1 MSTIAP
7 TGSPR
12 GAPRTLDLVHCHLRG
27 EMRRRDAL
35 KHGRRGPCCKNAGVI
50 AGSRN
55 SWVLAMVDEYTV
67 VYWDYESKRES
78 EAKLPSVELAIL
90 KAFALIRQK
99 AQPRYVK
106 DARGI
111 MIVDQCE
118 LKRRFAGLAARS

>member
-1 MSTIAP
+1 
-7 TGSPR
+7 
-12 GAPRTLDLVHCHLRG
+12 
-27 EMRRRDAL
+27 
-35 KHGRRGPCCKNAGVI
+35 
-50 AGSRN
+50 
-55 SWVLAMVDEYTV
+55 MVDEYTV